1 MMLICVSLNKYESS
15 VTARFKARAN
25 TVYRV
30 PRDSW
35 LEADGCFYS
44 EAKRKLG
51 KERLIESRWYAWRHT
66 PLTTVPAPEGGG
78 RKGFHDSG
86 NWKPIIPPK
95 DRWGDKGP
103 DHIKEAHSW
112 KNKTSQPGRA

>member
-1 MMLICVSLNKYESS
+1 MILICVSLNKYESS

-25 TVYRV
+25 TVCRV

-51 KERLIESRWYAWRHT
+51 KERLIELRWYAWRHT
-66 PLTTVPAPEGGG
+66 PLTTVPAPEGG
-78 RKGFHDSG
+78 
-86 NWKPIIPPK
+86 
-95 DRWGDKGP
+95 
-103 DHIKEAHSW
+103 A
-112 KNKTSQPGRA
+112 GRASMIVETGNP